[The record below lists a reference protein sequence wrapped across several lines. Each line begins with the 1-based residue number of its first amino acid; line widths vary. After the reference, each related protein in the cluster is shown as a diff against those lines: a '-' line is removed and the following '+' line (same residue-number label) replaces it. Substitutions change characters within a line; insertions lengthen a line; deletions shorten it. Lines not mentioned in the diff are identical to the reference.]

1 MKNSKL
7 KIFAGRSNP
16 ELANKIAE
24 NLGQP
29 LGEMSIKTF
38 ADGEIWVKFEEN
50 IRSCDV
56 YLIQSTNSPA
66 ENIIELALM
75 IDAAIRAS
83 AERVTVVIPYF
94 GYSRQDRKDKPRVP
108 ISARAM
114 VDIFSVMGASRIISM
129 DLHSTQIQGFAKV
142 PFDGLYSRLVL
153 IKEIKALGLK
163 PENTVVLAPDV
174 GSASMSQAYAKRLHM
189 NFALI
194 EKRRTGHNRSKAVHL
209 IGELKNQHVLIID
222 DIIDTAGTAI
232 NAANK
237 AIENG
242 ALSVS
247 MVGTHALL
255 SGDAVEKL
263 KKSPISRF
271 IFTDTVV
278 IPKEKLL
285 PNTTVVTVGK
295 IFADAIDRIHNGRS
309 VSELFK
315 F

>member
-16 ELANKIAE
+16 GLAKKIADS
-24 NLGQP
+24 LGKP
-29 LGEMSIKTF
+29 LGKMSIKTF
-38 ADGEIWVKFEEN
+38 ADGEIWIKYEEN
-50 IRSCDV
+50 IRGRDV

-66 ENIIELALM
+66 ENIIELSLM
-75 IDAAIRAS
+75 IDAAVRAS

-108 ISARAM
+108 ISSRVM
-114 VDIFSVMGASRIISM
+114 IDIISIMGVDRIISM

-142 PFDGLYSRLVL
+142 PFDALYSRLVL
-153 IKEIKALGLK
+153 MEEIKAFGLDPK
-163 PENTVVLAPDV
+163 NTVVLSPDV
-174 GSASMSQAYAKRLHM
+174 GSAAMSQAYAKRLGM
-189 NFALI
+189 DFALI
-194 EKRRTGHNRSKAVHL
+194 EKRRTGHNRSKAVTL
-209 IGELKNQHVLIID
+209 IGELENHHVLIID
-222 DIIDTAGTAI
+222 DIVDTAGTAI

-237 AIENG
+237 AMENG

-247 MVGTHALL
+247 LVGTHALL
-255 SGDAVEKL
+255 SGDAIKNL
-263 KKSPISRF
+263 KKSPINRF

-285 PNTTVVTVGK
+285 PNTTIVTVGD
-295 IFADAIDRIHNGRS
+295 IFADAICRIHNGKS

>member
-16 ELANKIAE
+16 ELAKKIADS
-24 NLGQP
+24 LGKP
-29 LGEMSIKTF
+29 LGKMSIKTF
-38 ADGEIWVKFEEN
+38 ADGEIWIKYEEN
-50 IRSCDV
+50 IRGRDV

-66 ENIIELALM
+66 ENIIELSLM
-75 IDAAIRAS
+75 IDAAVRAS

-108 ISARAM
+108 ISARVM
-114 VDIFSVMGASRIISM
+114 IDIISIMGVDRIISM

-142 PFDGLYSRLVL
+142 PFDALYSRLVL
-153 IKEIKALGLK
+153 MEEIKAIGLDPK
-163 PENTVVLAPDV
+163 NTVVLSPDV
-174 GSASMSQAYAKRLHM
+174 GSAAMSQAYAKRLGM
-189 NFALI
+189 DFALI
-194 EKRRTGHNRSKAVHL
+194 EKRRIGHNRSKAVHL
-209 IGELKNQHVLIID
+209 IGEIKNHHVLIID
-222 DIIDTAGTAI
+222 DIVDTAGTAI

-237 AIENG
+237 AMENG

-247 MVGTHALL
+247 LVGTHALL
-255 SGDAVEKL
+255 SGDAVKNL

-285 PNTTVVTVGK
+285 PNTTVVTVGD
-295 IFADAIDRIHNGRS
+295 IFADAISRIHNDKS

>member
-16 ELANKIAE
+16 ELAKKIADS
-24 NLGQP
+24 LGKP
-29 LGEMSIKTF
+29 LGKMSIKTF
-38 ADGEIWVKFEEN
+38 ADGEIWIKYEEN
-50 IRSCDV
+50 IRGSDV

-66 ENIIELALM
+66 ENIIELSLM
-75 IDAAIRAS
+75 IDAAVRAS

-108 ISARAM
+108 ISARVM
-114 VDIFSVMGASRIISM
+114 IDIISIMGVDRIISM

-142 PFDGLYSRLVL
+142 PFDALYSRLVL
-153 IKEIKALGLK
+153 MEEIKAIGLDPK
-163 PENTVVLAPDV
+163 NTVVLSPDV
-174 GSASMSQAYAKRLHM
+174 GSAAMSQAYAKRLGM
-189 NFALI
+189 DFALI
-194 EKRRTGHNRSKAVHL
+194 EKRRIGHNRSKAVHL
-209 IGELKNQHVLIID
+209 IGELKNHHVLIID
-222 DIIDTAGTAI
+222 DIVDTAGTAI

-237 AIENG
+237 AMENG

-247 MVGTHALL
+247 LVGTHALL
-255 SGDAVEKL
+255 SGDAVKNL

-285 PNTTVVTVGK
+285 PNTTVVTVGD
-295 IFADAIDRIHNGRS
+295 IFADAISRIHNDKS

>member
-1 MKNSKL
+1 MENNKL

-16 ELANKIAE
+16 ELANKIAK
-24 NLGQP
+24 NIGKP
-29 LGEMSIKTF
+29 LGKMSIKTF
-38 ADGEIWVKFEEN
+38 ADGEIWVKFDEN
-50 IRSCDV
+50 IRGRDV

-66 ENIIELALM
+66 ENIIELSLM
-75 IDAAIRAS
+75 IDAAVRAS
-83 AERVTVVIPYF
+83 AERVTIVIPYF

-114 VDIFSVMGASRIISM
+114 VDIFSTMGANRIISM

-153 IKEIKALGLK
+153 LNEIKAIGLN
-163 PENTVVLAPDV
+163 PESTTVLAPDV
-174 GSASMSQAYAKRLHM
+174 GSASMSQAYAKRLGM

-194 EKRRTGHNRSKAVHL
+194 EKRRIGHNRSKAVHL

-232 NAANK
+232 NAAEK
-237 AIENG
+237 AVEHG

-255 SGDAVEKL
+255 SGDAVSRL
-263 KKSPISRF
+263 KKSPIRRY
-271 IFTDTVV
+271 IFTDTVA
-278 IPKEKLL
+278 IPKEKIL
-285 PNTTVVTVGK
+285 PNTSIISVGE
-295 IFADAIDRIHNGRS
+295 IFADAISRIHSGRS

>member
-24 NLGQP
+24 SLGKP
-29 LGEMSIKTF
+29 IGKMSIKTF
-38 ADGEIWVKFEEN
+38 ADGEIWVKYEEN
-50 IRSCDV
+50 IRGCDV

-66 ENIIELALM
+66 ENIIELSLM
-75 IDAAIRAS
+75 IDAAVRAS

-108 ISARAM
+108 ISSRVM
-114 VDIFSVMGASRIISM
+114 IDIISVMGVDRIISM

-142 PFDGLYSRLVL
+142 PFDALYSRLVL
-153 IKEIKALGLK
+153 LEEIKKIGLDPK
-163 PENTVVLAPDV
+163 NTVVLSPDV
-174 GSASMSQAYAKRLHM
+174 GSAAMSQAYAKRLGM
-189 NFALI
+189 DFALI
-194 EKRRTGHNRSKAVHL
+194 EKRRTGHNQSKAVTL
-209 IGELKNQHVLIID
+209 IGELENHHVLIID

-237 AIENG
+237 AIDNG

-255 SGDAVEKL
+255 SGDAIKNL
-263 KKSPISRF
+263 QKSPISRF
-271 IFTDTVV
+271 IFTDTVAV
-278 IPKEKLL
+278 PKEKLL
-285 PNTTVVTVGK
+285 PNTTIVTVGK
-295 IFADAIDRIHNGRS
+295 IFADAINRIHNGKS

>member
-16 ELANKIAE
+16 ELAKKIADS
-24 NLGQP
+24 LGKP
-29 LGEMSIKTF
+29 LGKMSIKTF
-38 ADGEIWVKFEEN
+38 ADGEIWIKYEEN
-50 IRSCDV
+50 IRGRDV

-66 ENIIELALM
+66 ENIIELSLM
-75 IDAAIRAS
+75 IDAAVRAS

-108 ISARAM
+108 ISSRVM
-114 VDIFSVMGASRIISM
+114 IDIISIMGADRIISM

-142 PFDGLYSRLVL
+142 PFDALYSRLVL
-153 IKEIKALGLK
+153 MEEIKAIGLDPK
-163 PENTVVLAPDV
+163 NTVVLSPDV
-174 GSASMSQAYAKRLHM
+174 GSAAMSQAYAKRLGM
-189 NFALI
+189 DFALI
-194 EKRRTGHNRSKAVHL
+194 EKRRIGHNRSKAVHL
-209 IGELKNQHVLIID
+209 IGELKNHHVLIID
-222 DIIDTAGTAI
+222 DIVDTAGTAI

-237 AIENG
+237 AMENG

-247 MVGTHALL
+247 LVGTHALL
-255 SGDAVEKL
+255 SGDAVKNL

-285 PNTTVVTVGK
+285 PNTTVVTVGD
-295 IFADAIDRIHNGRS
+295 IFADAISRIHNDKS

>member
-16 ELANKIAE
+16 ELAKKIADS
-24 NLGQP
+24 LGKP
-29 LGEMSIKTF
+29 LGKMSIKTF
-38 ADGEIWVKFEEN
+38 ADGEIWIKYEEN
-50 IRSCDV
+50 IPGRDV

-66 ENIIELALM
+66 ENIIELSLM
-75 IDAAIRAS
+75 IDAAVRAS

-108 ISARAM
+108 ISSRVM
-114 VDIFSVMGASRIISM
+114 IDIISIMGVDRIISM

-142 PFDGLYSRLVL
+142 PFDALYSRLVL
-153 IKEIKALGLK
+153 MEEIKAIGLDPK
-163 PENTVVLAPDV
+163 NTVVLSPDV
-174 GSASMSQAYAKRLHM
+174 GSAAMSQAYAKRLGM
-189 NFALI
+189 DFALI
-194 EKRRTGHNRSKAVHL
+194 EKRRIGHNRSKAVHL
-209 IGELKNQHVLIID
+209 IGELKNHHVLIID
-222 DIIDTAGTAI
+222 DIVDTAGTAI

-237 AIENG
+237 AMENG

-247 MVGTHALL
+247 LVGTHALL
-255 SGDAVEKL
+255 SGDAVKNL

-278 IPKEKLL
+278 IPKEKIL
-285 PNTTVVTVGK
+285 PNTTIVTVGD
-295 IFADAIDRIHNGRS
+295 IFADAISRIHNGKS

>member
-16 ELANKIAE
+16 GLAKKIADS
-24 NLGQP
+24 LGKP
-29 LGEMSIKTF
+29 LGKMSIKTF
-38 ADGEIWVKFEEN
+38 ADGEIWIKYEEN
-50 IRSCDV
+50 IRGRDV

-66 ENIIELALM
+66 ENIIELSLM
-75 IDAAIRAS
+75 IDAAVRAS

-108 ISARAM
+108 ISSRVM
-114 VDIFSVMGASRIISM
+114 IDIISIMGVDRIISM

-142 PFDGLYSRLVL
+142 PFDALYSRLVL
-153 IKEIKALGLK
+153 MEEIKAFGLDPK
-163 PENTVVLAPDV
+163 NTVVLSPDV
-174 GSASMSQAYAKRLHM
+174 GSAAMSQAYAKRLGVD
-189 NFALI
+189 FALI
-194 EKRRTGHNRSKAVHL
+194 EKRRIGHNRSKAVHL
-209 IGELKNQHVLIID
+209 IGELKNHHVLIID
-222 DIIDTAGTAI
+222 DIVDTAGTAI

-237 AIENG
+237 AMENG

-247 MVGTHALL
+247 LVGTHALL
-255 SGDAVEKL
+255 SGDAVKNL

-285 PNTTVVTVGK
+285 PNTTIVTVGD
-295 IFADAIDRIHNGRS
+295 IFADAISRIHNGKS

>member
-16 ELANKIAE
+16 ELAKKIADS
-24 NLGQP
+24 LGKP
-29 LGEMSIKTF
+29 LGKMSIKTF
-38 ADGEIWVKFEEN
+38 ADGEIWIKYEEN
-50 IRSCDV
+50 IRGRDV

-66 ENIIELALM
+66 ENIIELSLM
-75 IDAAIRAS
+75 IDAAVRAS

-108 ISARAM
+108 ISSRVM
-114 VDIFSVMGASRIISM
+114 IDIISIMGVDRIISM

-142 PFDGLYSRLVL
+142 PFDALYSRLVL
-153 IKEIKALGLK
+153 MEEIKAIGLDPK
-163 PENTVVLAPDV
+163 NTVVLSPDV
-174 GSASMSQAYAKRLHM
+174 GSAAMSQAYAKRLGM
-189 NFALI
+189 DFALI
-194 EKRRTGHNRSKAVHL
+194 EKRRIGHNRSKAVHL
-209 IGELKNQHVLIID
+209 IGELKNHHVLIID
-222 DIIDTAGTAI
+222 DIVDTAGTAI

-237 AIENG
+237 AMENG

-247 MVGTHALL
+247 LVGTHALL
-255 SGDAVEKL
+255 SGDAVKNL

-285 PNTTVVTVGK
+285 PNTTVVTVGD
-295 IFADAIDRIHNGRS
+295 IFADAISRIHNDKS

>member
-16 ELANKIAE
+16 ELAKKIADS
-24 NLGQP
+24 LGKP
-29 LGEMSIKTF
+29 LGKMSIKTF
-38 ADGEIWVKFEEN
+38 ADGEIWIKYEEN
-50 IRSCDV
+50 IRGRDV

-66 ENIIELALM
+66 ENIIELSLM
-75 IDAAIRAS
+75 IDAAVRAS

-108 ISARAM
+108 ISSRVM
-114 VDIFSVMGASRIISM
+114 IDIISVMGVDRIISM

-142 PFDGLYSRLVL
+142 PFDALYSRLVL
-153 IKEIKALGLK
+153 LEEIKEIGLDPK
-163 PENTVVLAPDV
+163 NTVVLSPDV
-174 GSASMSQAYAKRLHM
+174 GSAAMSQAYAKRLGM
-189 NFALI
+189 DFALI
-194 EKRRTGHNRSKAVHL
+194 EKRRTGHNRSKAVTL
-209 IGELKNQHVLIID
+209 IGELENHHVLIID

-237 AIENG
+237 AMENG

-255 SGDAVEKL
+255 SGDAINNL
-263 KKSPISRF
+263 KKSPIKRF
-271 IFTDTVV
+271 IFTDTVT

-295 IFADAIDRIHNGRS
+295 IFADAINRIHNGKS

>member
-1 MKNSKL
+1 MKNNKL

-16 ELANKIAE
+16 ELAKKISE
-24 NLGQP
+24 NLGKP
-29 LGEMSIKTF
+29 LGDMSIKTF
-38 ADGEIWVKFEEN
+38 ADGEIWVKYEEN
-50 IRSCDV
+50 IRGRDV

-66 ENIIELALM
+66 ENIIELSLM
-75 IDAAIRAS
+75 IDAAVRAS

-108 ISARAM
+108 ISSRVM
-114 VDIFSVMGASRIISM
+114 IDIISVMGVDRIISM

-142 PFDGLYSRLVL
+142 PFDALYSRLVL
-153 IKEIKALGLK
+153 LDEIKAIGLNPK
-163 PENTVVLAPDV
+163 NTVVLSPDV
-174 GSASMSQAYAKRLHM
+174 GSAAMSQAYAKRLGM
-189 NFALI
+189 DFALI

-209 IGELKNQHVLIID
+209 IGELRNRHVLIID

-232 NAANK
+232 NAAEK

-255 SGDAVEKL
+255 SGDAVERL
-263 KKSPISRF
+263 KKSPIHRF
-271 IFTDTVV
+271 IFTDTVT
-278 IPKEKLL
+278 IPKEKIL
-285 PNTTVVTVGK
+285 PNTKVVTVGK
-295 IFADAIDRIHNGRS
+295 IFADAISRIHNGKS

>member
-16 ELANKIAE
+16 ELAKKIADS
-24 NLGQP
+24 LGKP

-38 ADGEIWVKFEEN
+38 ADGEIWVKYEEN
-50 IRSCDV
+50 IRGRDV

-66 ENIIELALM
+66 ENIIELSLM
-75 IDAAIRAS
+75 IDAAVRAS

-108 ISARAM
+108 ISSRVM
-114 VDIFSVMGASRIISM
+114 IDIISVMGVDRIISM

-142 PFDGLYSRLVL
+142 PFDALYSRLVL
-153 IKEIKALGLK
+153 LEEIKAIGLD
-163 PENTVVLAPDV
+163 PENTVVLSPDV
-174 GSASMSQAYAKRLHM
+174 GSAAMSQAYAKRLGM
-189 NFALI
+189 DFALI
-194 EKRRTGHNRSKAVHL
+194 EKRRTGHNQSKAVHL
-209 IGELKNQHVLIID
+209 IGELKNRDVLIID

-232 NAANK
+232 NAAEK

-255 SGDAVEKL
+255 SGDAVERL
-263 KKSPISRF
+263 KKSPITRF
-271 IFTDTVV
+271 IFTDTVT
-278 IPKEKLL
+278 IPKEKIL
-285 PNTTVVTVGK
+285 PNTKVVTVGK
-295 IFADAIDRIHNGRS
+295 IFADAISRIHNGKS

>member
-1 MKNSKL
+1 MDNNKL

-16 ELANKIAE
+16 VLASKIAE
-24 NLGQP
+24 YIGKP
-29 LGEMSIKTF
+29 LGKMSIKTF
-38 ADGEIWVKFEEN
+38 ADGEIWVKFDEN
-50 IRSCDV
+50 IRGRDV

-66 ENIIELALM
+66 ENIIELSLM
-75 IDAAIRAS
+75 IDAAVRAS
-83 AERVTVVIPYF
+83 AGRVTIVIPYF

-114 VDIFSVMGASRIISM
+114 VDIFSTMGANRIISM

-153 IKEIKALGLK
+153 LNEIKAIGLN
-163 PENTVVLAPDV
+163 PESTTVLAPDV
-174 GSASMSQAYAKRLHM
+174 GSASMSQAYAKRLSM

-232 NAANK
+232 NAAEK
-237 AIENG
+237 AIEHG

-255 SGDAVEKL
+255 SGDAVSKL
-263 KKSPISRF
+263 KKSPISRY
-271 IFTDTVV
+271 IFTDTVA
-278 IPKEKLL
+278 IPNEKIL
-285 PNTTVVTVGK
+285 PNTTIISVGE
-295 IFADAIDRIHNGRS
+295 IFADAISRIHSGRS

>member
-1 MKNSKL
+1 MKNNKL

-16 ELANKIAE
+16 ELAKKIAE
-24 NLGQP
+24 RLGKP

-50 IRSCDV
+50 IRNRDV

-75 IDAAIRAS
+75 IDAAVRAS
-83 AERVTVVIPYF
+83 ADRVTVVIPYF

-153 IKEIKALGLK
+153 LKKIQDIGLN
-163 PENTVVLAPDV
+163 PEKTVVLAPDV
-174 GSASMSQAYAKRLHM
+174 GSASMSQAYAKRLGM

-194 EKRRTGHNRSKAVHL
+194 EKRRTGHNQSKAVHL
-209 IGELKNQHVLIID
+209 IGDLNNQDVLIID
-222 DIIDTAGTAI
+222 DIVDTAGTAI

-237 AIENG
+237 AMENG

-247 MVGTHALL
+247 LVGTHALL
-255 SGDAVEKL
+255 SGGAVEGL
-263 KKSPISRF
+263 KNSSFSRF
-271 IFTDTVV
+271 IFTDTVT

-285 PNTTVVTVGK
+285 PNTTIVTVGN
-295 IFADAIDRIHNGRS
+295 IFADAINRIHSGKS

>member
-1 MKNSKL
+1 MKNNKL

-16 ELANKIAE
+16 ELAKKIAE
-24 NLGQP
+24 NLGKP

-38 ADGEIWVKFEEN
+38 ADGEIWIKYEEN
-50 IRSCDV
+50 IRGRDV

-66 ENIIELALM
+66 DNIIELALM
-75 IDAAIRAS
+75 IDAAVRAS
-83 AERVTVVIPYF
+83 ADRVTVVIPYF

-108 ISARAM
+108 ISARVM
-114 VDIFSVMGASRIISM
+114 VDIFSVMGVSRIISM

-142 PFDGLYSRLVL
+142 PFDALYSRLVL
-153 IKEIKALGLK
+153 LEEIKAIGLD
-163 PENTVVLAPDV
+163 PENTVVLSPDV
-174 GSASMSQAYAKRLHM
+174 GSAAMSQAYAKRLGM
-189 NFALI
+189 GFALI

-237 AIENG
+237 AMDND

-247 MVGTHALL
+247 MIGTHALL
-255 SGDAVEKL
+255 SGNAVERL
-263 KKSPISRF
+263 KNSPISRF

-278 IPKEKLL
+278 IPKEKIL
-285 PNTTVVTVGK
+285 PNTTIVTVGK
-295 IFADAIDRIHNGRS
+295 IFADAINRIHNGKS

>member
-16 ELANKIAE
+16 ALANKISK
-24 NLGQP
+24 NLGEP
-29 LGEMSIKTF
+29 LGKMSIKTF

-50 IRSCDV
+50 IRGRDV
-56 YLIQSTNSPA
+56 YLMQSTNSPA

-75 IDAAIRAS
+75 IDAAVRAS
-83 AERVTVVIPYF
+83 AERVTAVIPYF

-114 VDIFSVMGASRIISM
+114 VDIFSVMGVSRIISM

-142 PFDGLYSRLVL
+142 PFDALYSRLVL
-153 IKEIKALGLK
+153 LEEIKAIGLDPAK
-163 PENTVVLAPDV
+163 TVVLSPDV
-174 GSASMSQAYAKRLHM
+174 GSAAMSQAYAKRLGM

-194 EKRRTGHNRSKAVHL
+194 EKRRTGHNRSEAVHL
-209 IGELKNQHVLIID
+209 IGELKNQQVLIVD

-232 NAANK
+232 NAAEK
-237 AIENG
+237 ALENG

-263 KKSPISRF
+263 KKAPIDRF
-271 IFTDTVV
+271 IFTDTVTF
-278 IPKEKLL
+278 PKDKLL
-285 PNTTVVTVGK
+285 PNTTIISVGK
-295 IFADAIDRIHNGRS
+295 IFAEAIRRIHSGKS

>member
-1 MKNSKL
+1 MKNGKL

-24 NLGQP
+24 SLGKP
-29 LGEMSIKTF
+29 LGKMSIKTF

-50 IRSCDV
+50 IRGRDV

-75 IDAAIRAS
+75 IDAAVRAS
-83 AERVTVVIPYF
+83 AEKVTVVVPYF

-153 IKEIKALGLK
+153 LKKIQEIGLN
-163 PENTVVLAPDV
+163 PEKTVVLAPDV
-174 GSASMSQAYAKRLHM
+174 GSASMSQAYAKRLGM

-194 EKRRTGHNRSKAVHL
+194 EKRRTGHNQSKAVHL
-209 IGELKNQHVLIID
+209 IGELDGQDVLIID
-222 DIIDTAGTAI
+222 DIVDTAGTAI
-232 NAANK
+232 NAADK
-237 AIENG
+237 AMENG

-247 MVGTHALL
+247 LVGTHALL
-255 SGDAVEKL
+255 SGDAVERL
-263 KKSPISRF
+263 KNSTFCRF
-271 IFTDTVV
+271 IFTDTVT

-285 PNTTVVTVGK
+285 PNTTIVTVGN
-295 IFADAIDRIHNGRS
+295 IFADAISRIHSGKS

>member
-16 ELANKIAE
+16 ELAKKIADS
-24 NLGQP
+24 LGKP
-29 LGEMSIKTF
+29 LGKMSIKTF
-38 ADGEIWVKFEEN
+38 ADGEIWIKYEEN
-50 IRSCDV
+50 IRGRDV

-66 ENIIELALM
+66 ENIIELSLM
-75 IDAAIRAS
+75 IDAAVRAS

-108 ISARAM
+108 ISSRVM
-114 VDIFSVMGASRIISM
+114 IDIISIMGVDRIISM

-142 PFDGLYSRLVL
+142 PFDALYSRLVL
-153 IKEIKALGLK
+153 MEEIKAIGLDPK
-163 PENTVVLAPDV
+163 NTVVLSPDV
-174 GSASMSQAYAKRLHM
+174 GSAAMSQAYAKRLGM
-189 NFALI
+189 DFALI
-194 EKRRTGHNRSKAVHL
+194 EKRRIGHNRSKAVHL
-209 IGELKNQHVLIID
+209 IGELKNHHVLIID
-222 DIIDTAGTAI
+222 DIVDTAGTAI

-237 AIENG
+237 AMENG

-247 MVGTHALL
+247 LVGTHALL
-255 SGDAVEKL
+255 SGDAVKNL

-278 IPKEKLL
+278 IPKEKIL
-285 PNTTVVTVGK
+285 PNTTIVTVGD
-295 IFADAIDRIHNGRS
+295 IFADAINRIHNGKS

>member
-16 ELANKIAE
+16 ELAKKIAD
-24 NLGQP
+24 NLGKP
-29 LGEMSIKTF
+29 LGKMSIKTF
-38 ADGEIWVKFEEN
+38 ADGEIWIKYEEN
-50 IRSCDV
+50 IRGRDV

-66 ENIIELALM
+66 ENIIELSLM
-75 IDAAIRAS
+75 IDAAVRAS

-108 ISARAM
+108 ISSRVM
-114 VDIFSVMGASRIISM
+114 IDIISIMGVDRIISM

-142 PFDGLYSRLVL
+142 PFDALYSRLVL
-153 IKEIKALGLK
+153 MEEIKAFGLDPK
-163 PENTVVLAPDV
+163 NTVVLSPDV
-174 GSASMSQAYAKRLHM
+174 GSAAMSQAYAKRLGM
-189 NFALI
+189 DFALI
-194 EKRRTGHNRSKAVHL
+194 EKRRIGHNRSKAVHL
-209 IGELKNQHVLIID
+209 IGELKNHHVLIID
-222 DIIDTAGTAI
+222 DIVDTAGTAI

-237 AIENG
+237 AMENG

-247 MVGTHALL
+247 LVGTHALL
-255 SGDAVEKL
+255 SGDAVKNL
-263 KKSPISRF
+263 KQSPISRF

-285 PNTTVVTVGK
+285 PKTTIVTVGD
-295 IFADAIDRIHNGRS
+295 IFADAISRIHNGKS

>member
-16 ELANKIAE
+16 ELAKKIADS
-24 NLGQP
+24 LGKP

-38 ADGEIWVKFEEN
+38 ADGEIWVKYEEN
-50 IRSCDV
+50 IRGHDV

-66 ENIIELALM
+66 ENIIELSLM
-75 IDAAIRAS
+75 IDAAVRAS

-108 ISARAM
+108 ISSRVM
-114 VDIFSVMGASRIISM
+114 IDIISVMGADRIISM

-142 PFDGLYSRLVL
+142 PFDALYSRLVL
-153 IKEIKALGLK
+153 LEEIKAIGLD
-163 PENTVVLAPDV
+163 PENTVVLSPDV
-174 GSASMSQAYAKRLHM
+174 GSAAMSQAYAKRLGM
-189 NFALI
+189 DFALI
-194 EKRRTGHNRSKAVHL
+194 EKRRIGHNRSKAVHL
-209 IGELKNQHVLIID
+209 IGELENRHVLIID

-232 NAANK
+232 NAAEK
-237 AIENG
+237 AIEHG

-263 KKSPISRF
+263 KRSPISRF
-271 IFTDTVV
+271 IFTDTVA
-278 IPKEKLL
+278 IPKEQIL
-285 PNTTVVTVGK
+285 PNSKVVTVGK
-295 IFADAIDRIHNGRS
+295 IFADAISRIHNGKS

>member
-16 ELANKIAE
+16 ELAKKIAE
-24 NLGQP
+24 NIGKP

-50 IRSCDV
+50 IRGRDV

-75 IDAAIRAS
+75 IDAAVRAS

-108 ISARAM
+108 ISARVM
-114 VDIFSVMGASRIISM
+114 VDIFSVMGAGRIISM

-142 PFDGLYSRLVL
+142 PFDALYSRLVL
-153 IKEIKALGLK
+153 LEEIKAIGLD
-163 PENTVVLAPDV
+163 PEKTVVLSPDV
-174 GSASMSQAYAKRLHM
+174 GSAAMSQAYAKRLGM

-209 IGELKNQHVLIID
+209 IGELNNQHVLIID

-232 NAANK
+232 NAAEK
-237 AIENG
+237 AMEKG

-271 IFTDTVV
+271 IFTDTVT

-285 PNTTVVTVGK
+285 PNTTIISVGK
-295 IFADAIDRIHNGRS
+295 IFAEAISRIHSGKS

>member
-16 ELANKIAE
+16 ALAKKIAK
-24 NLGQP
+24 NIGKP

-50 IRSCDV
+50 IRGRDV

-114 VDIFSVMGASRIISM
+114 IDIFSMMGADRIISM

-142 PFDGLYSRLVL
+142 PFDALYSRLVL
-153 IKEIKALGLK
+153 LEEIKAIGLD
-163 PENTVVLAPDV
+163 PEKTVVLSPDV
-174 GSASMSQAYAKRLHM
+174 GSAAMSQAYAKRLGM

-209 IGELKNQHVLIID
+209 IGELKGRHVLIID

-237 AIENG
+237 AMENG

-247 MVGTHALL
+247 MIGTHALL
-255 SGDAVEKL
+255 SGNAVEKL

-271 IFTDTVV
+271 IFTDTVAF
-278 IPKEKLL
+278 PKDKLL
-285 PNTTVVTVGK
+285 PNTTIISVGK
-295 IFADAIDRIHNGRS
+295 IFAEAIKRIHSGKS

>member
-16 ELANKIAE
+16 GLAKKIADS
-24 NLGQP
+24 LGKP
-29 LGEMSIKTF
+29 LGKMSIKTF
-38 ADGEIWVKFEEN
+38 ADGEIWIKYEEN
-50 IRSCDV
+50 IRGRDV

-66 ENIIELALM
+66 ENIIELSLM
-75 IDAAIRAS
+75 IDAAVRAS

-108 ISARAM
+108 ISSRVM
-114 VDIFSVMGASRIISM
+114 IDIISIMGVDRIISM

-142 PFDGLYSRLVL
+142 PFDALYSRLVL
-153 IKEIKALGLK
+153 MEEIKAIGLDPK
-163 PENTVVLAPDV
+163 NTVVLSPDV
-174 GSASMSQAYAKRLHM
+174 GSAAMSQAYAKRLGM
-189 NFALI
+189 DFALI
-194 EKRRTGHNRSKAVHL
+194 EKRRIGHNRSKAVHL
-209 IGELKNQHVLIID
+209 IGELKNHHVLIID
-222 DIIDTAGTAI
+222 DIVDTAGTAI

-237 AIENG
+237 AMENG

-247 MVGTHALL
+247 LVGTHALL
-255 SGDAVEKL
+255 SGDAIKNL

-285 PNTTVVTVGK
+285 PNTTIVTVGD
-295 IFADAIDRIHNGRS
+295 IFADAISRIHNGKS